1 MKTNELL
8 DEIMSKYSEWFEV
21 AGEQSPALLVNILC
35 DQVIKS
41 KEMIDY
47 LKKRVDHADKGN

>member
-8 DEIMSKYSEWFEV
+8 DEIMVKYSEWFEV

-35 DQVIKS
+35 NQVIKS
-41 KEMIDY
+41 KEMIEY
-47 LKKRVDHADKGN
+47 LKKRVDNVSK